1 MEFKR
6 VVIGS
11 RARLKTGRGNGRF
24 PSKVPAVKKVASSF
38 RLKKIMVPIDFSN
51 YSRNALKQAVCLAEE
66 FGASILL
73 LHIMEPRAHR
83 KTLTGAATNARARGE
98 ERRMNDREQ
107 LLEDLRRNEIRSG
120 LVSDGILQKGKP
132 YESII
137 NMAKARNVDLI
148 IMATHG
154 ATGLKHVLIGSTTE
168 RVVRHAPCPVLVVRE
183 KELGCFEAATN
194 GDK

>member
-6 VVIGS
+6 VVNGI
-11 RARLKTGRGNGRF
+11 RPCLKAGRGNGRF
-24 PSKVPAVKKVASSF
+24 PSNVSAVKEVTSSF

-51 YSRNALKQAVCLAEE
+51 FSRNALTQAVCLAEE

-73 LHIMEPRAHR
+73 LHILEPQAHR
-83 KTLTGAATNARARGE
+83 QTLTGASATAKGRDD
-98 ERRMNDREQ
+98 ERRMNYREQ
-107 LLEDLRRNEIRSG
+107 MLEDLRRNEIRSG
-120 LVSDGILQKGKP
+120 LKSNSLLQKGKP

-137 NMAKARNVDLI
+137 NMAKARDVDLI

-168 RVVRHAPCPVLVVRE
+168 RVVRQAPCPVLVVRE
-183 KELGCFEAATN
+183 KELGCFDAATN